1 MEIKDWVA
9 MAALIFTVVNTL
21 SIYLINASKV
31 TKGHV
36 ESHEGRLTK
45 MEGRVAHVDSHEG
58 RIAKLESDVA
68 ALPSKDAF
76 HRLELDVSE
85 VKGTTRVLETELKPI
100 SSGLMRIEKYLLEH
114 TLPRTRTK

>member
-1 MEIKDWVA
+1 METKDWVA
-9 MAALIFTVVNTL
+9 LAALAFTVINTMA
-21 SIYLINASKV
+21 IYIVNASKL

-45 MEGRVAHVDSHEG
+45 
-58 RIAKLESDVA
+58 LESDVK

-85 VKGTTRVLETELKPI
+85 VKGSVRVLETELKPMA
-100 SSGLMRIEKYLLEH
+100 SSLVRIENFLL
-114 TLPRTRTK
+114 